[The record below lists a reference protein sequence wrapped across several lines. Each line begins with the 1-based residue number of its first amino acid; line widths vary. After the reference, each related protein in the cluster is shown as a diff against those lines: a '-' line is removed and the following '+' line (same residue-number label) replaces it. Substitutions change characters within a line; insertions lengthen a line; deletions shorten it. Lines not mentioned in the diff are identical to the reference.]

1 MKGKIP
7 VTGNIELET
16 GEEHWSLL
24 VRGLVNELQISGILE
39 IEPNRRVRIRMI
51 IREIYP
57 PEQLR
62 NKNTSIT
69 SSTFDS
75 STSHGLDRV
84 NKKLLSFLDSQKWI
98 MLGEIQ
104 GETTIP
110 IIIVHYHVIKTSF
123 YAQKTKEE
131 SSKDFFHLMGPG
143 APSVN

>member
-1 MKGKIP
+1 MKGKLP
-7 VTGNIELET
+7 VTGNIKLET

-24 VRGLVNELQISGILE
+24 LRSLVNELQMSGIVE
-39 IEPNRRVRIRMI
+39 IEPGRRVRIRMLI
-51 IREIYP
+51 KEIYP

-69 SSTFDS
+69 SSNFDS
-75 STSHGLDRV
+75 STSRGLDRV
-84 NKKLLSFLDSQKWI
+84 NKKLLNFLDSQKWI

-104 GETTIP
+104 GETTMP
-110 IIIVHYHVIKTSF
+110 IIIVHYHLIKTSF

-131 SSKDFFHLMGPG
+131 SSKDFFSLMGPG